1 MNKRKIIRRITKRL
15 DHRALLE
22 GLAEEASE
30 LSQAALKYIRAAQ
43 LSNNATPTTIEEAK
57 TALQEEL
64 TDVLNYCEL
73 LGLEPLP
80 EEKALEK
87 LKRCSKR
94 LKKAQKGEQN
104 V

>member
-43 LSNNATPTTIEEAK
+43 LSNNATPTTIEEARA
-57 TALQEEL
+57 ALQEE
-64 TDVLNYCEL
+64 TDRRIEL
-73 LGLEPLP
+73 LRIVG
-80 EEKALEK
+80 A
-87 LKRCSKR
+87 
-94 LKKAQKGEQN
+94 
-104 V
+104 